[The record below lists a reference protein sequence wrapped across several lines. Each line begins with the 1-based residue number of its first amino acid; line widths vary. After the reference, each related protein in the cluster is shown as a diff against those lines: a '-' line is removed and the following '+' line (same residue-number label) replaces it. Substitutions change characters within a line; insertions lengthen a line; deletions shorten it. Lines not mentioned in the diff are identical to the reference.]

1 MEAIEFQT
9 KIKNGT
15 IKIPDIYQPDLAEGA
30 QVKVIVL
37 KQPRSQ
43 LIRAFKALLK
53 ETQALPEAQAITEA
67 EIADEIEAYRA
78 GQ

>member
-15 IKIPDIYQPDLAEGA
+15 IEIPDIYQPDLTEGA

>member
-1 MEAIEFQT
+1 MEAIEFQA

-15 IKIPDIYQPDLAEGA
+15 IEIPDIYQPDLAEGV

-53 ETQALPEAQAITEA
+53 ETQALPEAQAITET
-67 EIADEIEAYRA
+67 EIADEIAAYRA

>member
-1 MEAIEFQT
+1 M
-9 KIKNGT
+9 
-15 IKIPDIYQPDLAEGA
+15 
-30 QVKVIVL
+30 VKVIVL

-53 ETQALPEAQAITEA
+53 ETQSLPEAQAITEA